1 MKISAELSLY
11 PLDEHY
17 GTPILEF
24 IRKLKSYPGLE
35 IKSNSMSTQIFGD
48 YDLVSEIL
56 KNELKIALTT
66 DKTVVAVLKIVNKD
80 LR

>member
-11 PLDEHY
+11 PLNENF

-24 IRKLKSYPGLE
+24 IQKLKQHPELE
-35 IKSNSMSTQIFGD
+35 IRTNTMSTQVFGD
-48 YDLVSEIL
+48 FDVLTKIL
-56 KNELKIALTT
+56 NSELKTVFET
-66 DKTVVAVLKIVNKD
+66 DETVIIVMKIVNKD

>member
-11 PLDEHY
+11 PLTEQF

-24 IRKLKSYPGLE
+24 IEKLNSNPNIE
-35 IKSNSMSTQIFGD
+35 IRRNTMSTQIFGD
-48 YDLVSEIL
+48 YETITDLL
-56 KNELKIALTT
+56 KNELKIAFET
-66 DKTVVAVLKIVNKD
+66 DETVVLVMKIVNKD